1 MKKEIQVGIGGMT
14 CASCSSAVERTLNK
28 LEGVEKAQ
36 VNLATETAT
45 ISFDEDSLGLE
56 GIKKAVSRIGYS
68 VVDKLD
74 AKEKDAEKQKELKA
88 LGKRLTVSAVLS
100 VFLMV
105 IAMGPMLGLALPFSI
120 LTNALLQMV
129 LALGTMIAGSAFFT
143 KGFSTLVKR
152 EPNMDSLVALGTS
165 ASFLYSL
172 WGVSEIFM
180 GNHMAAH
187 NHLYFEGVGMI
198 ITLVMLGRYL
208 EHHSK
213 GKTGE
218 AIRKLM
224 ELAPSTA
231 TVLREGKQVVISAD
245 EVRIDDIIMV
255 KPGEKLPVDGVVLSG
270 SSSIDESLL
279 TGESLPVEK
288 ILGSEVYAATLN
300 TTGTLQYRATKVGA
314 DTALAAIIT
323 LVQDAQGSKAPI
335 ARVADRISGIFVPIV
350 MGISVLTFLAWMLA
364 GTPFDIAIMRAVSVL
379 VIACPCSL
387 GLATPIAIMVS
398 TGKGAKLGILFR
410 HAAAIE
416 QLKDVQTVIF
426 DKTGTLTEGKPK
438 VTDVLGEDPDL
449 LMQLAASVESSSE
462 HPLSHAVVEA
472 AKERNIT
479 LLETQDFKALV
490 GSGIQGTIDGA
501 VVRIGNVSLMKENK
515 ISITDET
522 EAQLALLS
530 DQGKTPLLVASD
542 TRFIGIIAVADTLR
556 PETVDAV
563 KTLREAGLKTIMLTG
578 DNERTARAIAKL
590 AGVDSYKAEQLPGQK
605 EEAIT
610 ELASK
615 GKVAMVGDGINDAPA
630 LAKADVGIAVGS
642 ATDVARETADVVL
655 VRNNLKDV
663 TKSFQLSRATMRNI
677 HQNLFWAFFY
687 NTLGIPLAA
696 GVLTIFGGPGLS
708 PMFAAFA
715 MSMSSVSVVLNAL
728 RLNRFK

>member
-1 MKKEIQVGIGGMT
+1 
-14 CASCSSAVERTLNK
+14 
-28 LEGVEKAQ
+28 
-36 VNLATETAT
+36 
-45 ISFDEDSLGLE
+45 
-56 GIKKAVSRIGYS
+56 
-68 VVDKLD
+68 
-74 AKEKDAEKQKELKA
+74 
-88 LGKRLTVSAVLS
+88 
-100 VFLMV
+100 
-105 IAMGPMLGLALPFSI
+105 
-120 LTNALLQMV
+120 
-129 LALGTMIAGSAFFT
+129 
-143 KGFSTLVKR
+143 
-152 EPNMDSLVALGTS
+152 
-165 ASFLYSL
+165 
-172 WGVSEIFM
+172 
-180 GNHMAAH
+180 MAAH
-187 NHLYFEGVGMI
+187 NHLYFEGVGVI

-208 EHHSK
+208 EHRSK

-231 TVLREGKQVVISAD
+231 TVLRDGKQVVISAD
-245 EVRIDDIIMV
+245 EVQIDDIIMV
-255 KPGEKLPVDGVVLSG
+255 KPGEKLPVDGIVLSG

-323 LVQDAQGSKAPI
+323 LVQDAQGSKAPPI
-335 ARVADRISGIFVPIV
+335 ARVADKISGIFVPIV

-387 GLATPIAIMVS
+387 GLATPPIAIMVS

-438 VTDVLGEDPDL
+438 VTDVMGDNPEL

-472 AKERNIT
+472 AKERKT
-479 LLETQDFKALV
+479 PPLLETQDFKALV

-515 ISITDET
+515 ISITDKT
-522 EAQLALLS
+522 EAQLAQLS
-530 DQGKTPLLVASD
+530 DQGKTPPLLVAKD
-542 TRFIGIIAVADTLR
+542 TTFIGIIAVADTLR
-556 PETVDAV
+556 PETTEAV

-578 DNERTARAIAKL
+578 DNERTAKAIAKL
-590 AGVDSYKAEQLPGQK
+590 AGVDSYKAEQLPPQHK

-615 GKVAMVGDGINDAPA
+615 GKVAMVGGDGINDAPPA

-715 MSMSSVSVVLNAL
+715 MSMSSVCVVLNAL
-728 RLNRFK
+728 RLNKFR